1 MGDEKLRKYV
11 QRALNRGEA
20 YHQLRRAIASVNGNR
35 FRCSTDYE
43 IELWN
48 DCARLLTNAIIYFNS
63 LVLSKLL
70 VHFENTK
77 QNDMLTLTQRVS
89 PVAWTNINLNGTYS
103 FNFGQDILDMDEL
116 IRPITEEEVLI
127 EN

>member
-1 MGDEKLRKYV
+1 MWLD
-11 QRALNRGEA
+11 
-20 YHQLRRAIASVNGNR
+20 
-35 FRCSTDYE
+35 
-43 IELWN
+43 
-48 DCARLLTNAIIYFNS
+48 FNS
-63 LVLSKLL
+63 YTDLRLSKLL

-127 EN
+127 ENWRLSTGTVNKVLQR